1 MTIQTQSGEIREW
14 LPCHCRGKK
23 TMSRKTKKRKR
34 KLSNVREFVGRA
46 IILFSFL
53 PLKIGGLAE

>member
-1 MTIQTQSGEIREW
+1 
-14 LPCHCRGKK
+14 
-23 TMSRKTKKRKR
+23 MSRKTKKRKR